1 MENVRSAYVYDLK
14 LLRNFIRCLGFIAEF
29 IRFGKYL

>member
-1 MENVRSAYVYDLK
+1 MENVRIAHVFDLK
-14 LLRNFIRCLGFIAEF
+14 LLRNFIRCLEFIVGF